1 MKSVTLRRTGELQMN
16 GVEYRVEA
24 VDAIYAANV
33 IHIGNEVDNAWIQSW
48 LRKGGTVT
56 ILGDEQ
62 KPDTSEIELLKAE
75 LAEMRGFRDTLESR
89 LIFAHKA
96 ATGAVPIIG
105 SNDPRWSN
113 VLDDVWKIQ
122 RERNKIRDE
131 RDELQAK
138 VHDLRN
144 HLKNADAQILAYSL
158 AERGNSGHKRA
169 FAELELAFNRMREFL
184 YPETITESQ

>member
-1 MKSVTLRRTGELQMN
+1 MKSVTLRLNRGYGAAYKVVSITGSSVAFET
-16 GVEYRVEA
+16 
-24 VDAIYAANV
+24 VDPK
-33 IHIGNEVDNAWIQSW
+33 WIASW
-48 LRKGGTVT
+48 AEDGGTVT

-62 KPDTSEIELLKAE
+62 KPGEIERLKAE
-75 LAEMRGFRDTLESR
+75 LAEMRGFRDTLESK

-96 ATGAVPIIG
+96 ATGAVPLIG
-105 SNDPRWSN
+105 SNDPRWSI

-144 HLKNADAQILAYSL
+144 HLKNADAEILAYSL
-158 AERGNSGHKRA
+158 AERGNSAGKRA
-169 FAELELAFNRMREFL
+169 FNELELAFNRMREFL
-184 YPETITESQ
+184 YPETVGENGQ